1 MRILYLDCSMGAAGD
16 MLAAALLELLPEP
29 ADFVGRLNALG
40 IPDVTF
46 ACEPAVK
53 CGITGTHLTVR
64 VSGEA
69 EGEEP
74 GRKKKKGR
82 GRHHDGHH
90 HDEHHRHH
98 AHTGLKEIEGIVS
111 GLAVP
116 EQVRTDI
123 LAVYRLIA
131 GAEGTVHGCPADQIH
146 FHEVGTMDAV
156 ADVTAVCLLM
166 YELHPDRVLA
176 SPVHVGYGQVE
187 CAHGTLP
194 VPAPATTL
202 LLQGVPIYGG
212 SIQGELCTPTGAA
225 LLRHFVSAFG
235 EMPVLR
241 LQAAGYGMGTKDFP
255 AANCVRALLG
265 EDGCAPE
272 ADAGPED
279 QVLELSCNLD
289 DMTAEEIGSAMDC
302 LLAAG
307 ALDVFTVP
315 IGMKKSRPGTM
326 LTVLC
331 REEDRAEMLSLLFR
345 HTATLGVREAVR
357 TRHVLDRREETLQ
370 TPFGAVRR
378 KVSSGYGCER
388 IKYEYEDLVRIARA
402 QGISLREAEELIRAS
417 EKSLQTDA

>member
-29 ADFVGRLNALG
+29 AQFVGRLNALG
-40 IPDVTF
+40 IPDVTY
-46 ACEPAVK
+46 ACEPSVK

-64 VSGEA
+64 VRGEA

-74 GRKKKKGR
+74 RRKKKKGH

-90 HDEHHRHH
+90 HDEHHQHH
-98 AHTGLKEIEGIVS
+98 AHTGLTEIEGIVS
-111 GLAVP
+111 GLDVP
-116 EQVRTDI
+116 EQVRADI

-131 GAEGTVHGCPADQIH
+131 EAEGTVHGRPADQIH

-166 YELHPDRVLA
+166 HELHPDRVLA

-255 AANCVRALLG
+255 AANCLRALLG
-265 EDGCAPE
+265 EDGCAAE
-272 ADAGPED
+272 APAGPAD
-279 QVLELSCNLD
+279 QVLELACNLD

-345 HTATLGVREAVR
+345 HTETLGVREAVR
-357 TRHVLDRREETLQ
+357 IRHVLDRREETLQ
-370 TPFGAVRR
+370 TSFGAVRR

-388 IKYEYEDLVRIARA
+388 SKYEYEDLVRIARA
-402 QGISLREAEELIRAS
+402 QGLSLRGAEALVRAS